1 MKRILIV
8 VLAVLVALTVLGCG
22 KGKEEGKAEKAKG
35 ETITAKMLQ
44 EMSTTVVSTF
54 SGHTNK
60 AKLSMKADKMRMESD
75 AAAGSYTIVRRDLK
89 KMWMVMPS
97 TKSYMEMA
105 EAKEDVPVPE
115 EKVKGEVSR
124 KVVGSETVDGHPCTK
139 YEVTAK
145 DRREDR
151 NLLSVV
157 GDRHQFPHKGSR
169 IGRKLE
175 CRIQRYQDRFPA
187 GQPVR
192 VARGVPEDVHA
203 DNAARCG
210 QEVTLY
216 QEKPGTIIKKG
227 FKEPLLEFPS

>member
-1 MKRILIV
+1 MKRILII
-8 VLAVLVALTVLGCG
+8 VLAVLVALTILGCG

-54 SGHTNK
+54 GGRANK
-60 AKLSMKADKMRMESD
+60 AKLYMKADKMRMESD

-115 EKVKGEVSR
+115 EKVKGEVGR

-145 DRREDR
+145 IGEKTVTSYQWWATDI
-151 NLLSVV
+151 N
-157 GDRHQFPHKGSR
+157 FPIKAAALDGSWNVEYR
-169 IGRKLE
+169 DIKIGSQPDSLFELPAGYQKMSMPTMPPGVGRK
-175 CRIQRYQDRFPA
+175 
-187 GQPVR
+187 
-192 VARGVPEDVHA
+192 
-203 DNAARCG
+203 
-210 QEVTLY
+210 
-216 QEKPGTIIKKG
+216 
-227 FKEPLLEFPS
+227 

>member
-1 MKRILIV
+1 MKRFLIAL
-8 VLAVLVALTVLGCG
+8 LAVFVALTMFGCG
-22 KGKEEGKAEKAKG
+22 KGKEEGKADKAKG

-60 AKLSMKADKMRMESD
+60 AKLYMKADKMRMESD
-75 AAAGSYTIVRRDLK
+75 AAAGSYTIIRRDLK

-145 DRREDR
+145 
-151 NLLSVV
+151 V
-157 GDRHQFPHKGSR
+157 GEKTLTSFQWWATDINFPIKAAALDGSWNVEYKD
-169 IGRKLE
+169 IKIGSQADSLFELPDGFKKMSMPTMPPGVGRK
-175 CRIQRYQDRFPA
+175 
-187 GQPVR
+187 
-192 VARGVPEDVHA
+192 
-203 DNAARCG
+203 
-210 QEVTLY
+210 
-216 QEKPGTIIKKG
+216 
-227 FKEPLLEFPS
+227 